1 MASLINNNRFNI
13 WFSSKPNASGVYRYD
28 VSIDST
34 LVFVG
39 NTYLEANK
47 NPIIDVT
54 DIIKNYVGVNRPPF
68 DTTAKK
74 SSVYKTVSVKIY
86 INNTNYTQS
95 SNVFMLYE
103 NPQYNS
109 NVSTTILDTFVT
121 QNIYTMPMLQGWDYG
136 ANEGYLLPTY
146 PAMPSNNFTFD
157 MVCGYQNMPM
167 INQFTINYTNGLTN
181 EPTYVNIAGNGVY
194 QYSLPM
200 STLLDSVSEDFTI
213 TSPVS
218 DYFKPT
224 TRGWTITQDN
234 DILKLQQKLIG
245 ANNVAFDEAAVIY
258 TSRGLVFREQITNTS
273 PVSNTFAGTVTI
285 SFEPNYMPSSV
296 RVELRRSGVRIDLV
310 TFTPQQLPT
319 GTTSVEAT
327 FGASYSPISTY
338 NNTVTLQA
346 TIDYT
351 KVATICDA
359 TSMDITTFSPINT
372 NQRYTYTIAKFDNQ
386 SRYFLKWKDRYGMP
400 QCQPFGGTYKYSESI
415 SKNTITDYKNTKKI
429 IDISNTP
436 KWLLN
441 SKWIKQEY
449 YPFYESIFVSPYLQ
463 LYDSKEDKLYNVI
476 LTNTE
481 YDEKTFN
488 NQNRQLFNLQLEV
501 GLDTT
506 KTMIY

>member
-13 WFSSKPNASGVYRYD
+13 WFSNKPNASGVYRYD
-28 VSIDST
+28 VSIEGA

-39 NTYLEANK
+39 NTYLEADK

-54 DIIKNYVGVNRPPF
+54 DIIKNYVDVNRPPF

-74 SSVYKTVSVKIY
+74 SSVYKTVDVKIY
-86 INNTNYTQS
+86 INGTNYTMS
-95 SNVFMLYE
+95 SDVFMLYE

-109 NVSTTILDTFVT
+109 RVSTLILDNFVA

-146 PAMPSNNFTFD
+146 PAMPSDNFTFD
-157 MVCGYQNMPM
+157 MVCGYQNVPM
-167 INQFTINYTNGLTN
+167 INTFTINYTNGLTY
-181 EPTYVNIAGNGVY
+181 EPTFVNINGNGVY
-194 QYSLPM
+194 QYSLTM
-200 STLLDSVSEDFTI
+200 NTLLDSVSEDFTI

-218 DYFKPT
+218 DYFKPNS
-224 TRGWTITQDN
+224 RGWTKTQDD
-234 DILKLQQKLIG
+234 DILKLQSSGNI
-245 ANNVAFDEAAVIY
+245 AIDEAVVIY
-258 TSRGLVFREQITNTS
+258 TSRGLSFTETITNTS
-273 PVSNTFAGTVTI
+273 TVSNLFAGTVTI
-285 SFEPNYMPSSV
+285 SFEPNYMPNSV
-296 RVELRRSGVRIDLV
+296 RVELKRSGVRVDMI

-327 FGASYSPISTY
+327 FGVSYSPISTY
-338 NNTVTLQA
+338 TNTVTLQA

-359 TSMDITTFSPINT
+359 TSMDITTFSPLNS

-400 QCQPFGGTYKYSESI
+400 QVQPFGGTYKYSESI
-415 SKNTITDYKNTKKI
+415 SKNTVTDYKNTKKI
-429 IDISNTP
+429 INISNTP

-441 SKWIKQEY
+441 SRWIKQEY

-463 LYDSKEDKLYNVI
+463 LYDAKEDKVYSVVLVDN
-476 LTNTE
+476 E
-481 YDEKTFN
+481 YVEKTFN

-501 GLDTT
+501 TLDTAE
-506 KTMIY
+506 TMIY

>member
-13 WFSSKPNASGVYRYD
+13 WFSNKPNTSGVYRYD
-28 VSIDST
+28 VSIDSE

-39 NTYLEANK
+39 NTYLEADK

-54 DIIKNYVGVNRPPF
+54 DIIKNYVDVNKPPF
-68 DTTAKK
+68 SATGEK
-74 SSVYKTVSVKIY
+74 SSIYKTVDVTIY
-86 INNTNYTQS
+86 INDTTYTQS
-95 SNVFMLYE
+95 SDIFMIYE

-109 NVSTTILDTFVT
+109 KVSTMILDNFVA

-146 PAMPSNNFTFD
+146 PAMPSDDFTFD
-157 MVCGYQNMPM
+157 MVCVYQRMPI
-167 INQFTINYTNGLTN
+167 INSFTINYANGLTN
-181 EPTYVNIAGNGVY
+181 DPIFININGNGVY
-194 QYSLPM
+194 QYSIPM
-200 STLLDSVSEDFTI
+200 STLLTSVSEDMTV

-218 DYFKPT
+218 DYFEPNAK
-224 TRGWTITQDN
+224 GWQVTQDDN
-234 DILKLQQKLIG
+234 VLKLQNSNGI
-245 ANNVAFDEAAVIY
+245 AIDEASVTYTRGDLPVI
-258 TSRGLVFREQITNTS
+258 GLIINTS
-273 PVSNTFAGTVTI
+273 SDPYFTGNTT
-285 SFEPNYMPSSV
+285 
-296 RVELRRSGVRIDLV
+296 L
-310 TFTPQQLPT
+310 TFTPNNIPASIRVALSNGGIRVGTVNFTVNKNNLPV
-319 GTTSVEAT
+319 GTTSVEVT
-327 FGASYSPISTY
+327 IIIDYNTSTQRNEIS
-338 NNTVTLQA
+338 LQT

-351 KVATICDA
+351 KTATICDA
-359 TSMDITTFSPINT
+359 SSMDVLTWSPLNT

-400 QCQPFGGTYKYSESI
+400 QVQPFSGTYKYSESI
-415 SKNTITDYKNTKKI
+415 SKNTVTDYKNTKKI

-463 LYDSKEDKLYNVI
+463 LYDAKEDKLYNVI

-488 NQNRQLFNLQLEV
+488 NQNRQLFNIQLEV
-501 GLDTT
+501 ELDTT
-506 KTMIY
+506 ETMIY

>member
-1 MASLINNNRFNI
+1 MASLINDKRFNI
-13 WFSSKPNASGVYRYD
+13 WFSNKPNTSGVYRYD
-28 VSIDST
+28 VSINGA

-39 NTYLEANK
+39 NAYLEANE

-54 DIIKNYVGVNRPPF
+54 DIIKNYVDVNRPPF
-68 DTTAKK
+68 DMAAKK
-74 SSVYKTVSVKIY
+74 SSVYKTIDVKIY
-86 INNTNYTQS
+86 INDTSYTQS

-109 NVSTTILDTFVT
+109 NISTTILDNFVA
-121 QNIYTMPMLQGWDYG
+121 QNIHTMPMLQGWDYG

-146 PAMPSNNFTFD
+146 PAKPIDNFTFD
-157 MVCGYQNMPM
+157 MVCAYQNMPM
-167 INQFTINYTNGLTN
+167 INQFIVNYNNGLTN
-181 EPTYVNIAGNGVY
+181 QPTYVNIAGNGVY
-194 QYSLPM
+194 QYSVPM
-200 STLLDSVSEDFTI
+200 SDLLTSVSEDITI

-218 DYFKPT
+218 DYFKPYG
-224 TRGWTITQDN
+224 RGWSVTQDD
-234 DILKLQQKLIG
+234 DILKLQSINKTPI
-245 ANNVAFDEAAVIY
+245 DEAVVIY
-258 TSRGLVFREQITNTS
+258 TSRGLAFIEQITNIS
-273 PVSNTFAGTVTI
+273 PITNVFTGTATI
-285 SFEPNYMPSSV
+285 SFDPAYMPNSI
-296 RVELRRSGVRIDLV
+296 RVELKKSGVKVDMV
-310 TFTPQQLPT
+310 TFTPEQLPT

-327 FGASYSPISTY
+327 FGVAYSDVSTFR
-338 NNTVTLQA
+338 NMVTLQA

-359 TSMDITTFSPINT
+359 TTMDVLTWSPVNS
-372 NQRYTYTIAKFDNQ
+372 NQRYKYTIAKFDNQ

-415 SKNTITDYKNTKKI
+415 NKNTVTDYKNTKKI

-463 LYDSKEDKLYNVI
+463 LYDAKEDKLYSVI

-488 NQNRQLFNLQLEV
+488 NQNRQLFNIQLEV
-501 GLDTT
+501 ELDTT
-506 KTMIY
+506 ETMIY

>member
-1 MASLINNNRFNI
+1 MASLINNDRFNI
-13 WFSSKPNASGVYRYD
+13 WFSNKPNASGVYRYD
-28 VSIDST
+28 VSIDSA

-39 NTYLEANK
+39 NAYLEADK

-54 DIIKNYVGVNRPPF
+54 DIIKNYVDVNKPPF
-68 DTTAKK
+68 STIAEK
-74 SSVYKTVSVKIY
+74 SSVCKTVDVKIY
-86 INNTNYTQS
+86 INDTNYTQS
-95 SNVFMLYE
+95 SDIFMIYE

-109 NVSTTILDTFVT
+109 KVSTMILDNFLTE
-121 QNIYTMPMLQGWDYG
+121 NIYTMPMLQGWDYG

-167 INQFTINYTNGLTN
+167 VNSFTINYSNGLTN
-181 EPTYVNIAGNGVY
+181 EPTFVNITGNGVY
-194 QYSLPM
+194 QYSIPM
-200 STLLDSVSEDFTI
+200 STLLTSVSEDMTI

-224 TRGWTITQDN
+224 TRGWTVTQDDN
-234 DILKLQQKLIG
+234 MLRLQ
-245 ANNVAFDEAAVIY
+245 NNSGIAIDEAIVVY
-258 TSRGLVFREQITNTS
+258 TSGDLSFIERITNTS
-273 PVSNTFAGTVTI
+273 PTSGIFIGDATI
-285 SFEPNYMPSSV
+285 AFDPDLMPAV
-296 RVELRRSGVRIDLV
+296 IRVELRRNGVKVDMV
-310 TFTPQQLPT
+310 TFTPQQLPEV
-319 GTTSVEAT
+319 TTSVEAT
-327 FGASYSPISTY
+327 FIVVYSSTGAYS
-338 NNTVTLQA
+338 NTVTLQA

-359 TSMDITTFSPINT
+359 TSMDITTFSPVNS
-372 NQRYTYTIAKFDNQ
+372 NQRYTYTIANFDTQ

-415 SKNTITDYKNTKKI
+415 NKNTVTDYKNTKKI

-441 SKWIKQEY
+441 SRWIKQEY

-463 LYDSKEDKLYNVI
+463 LYDAKEDKVYNVI

-488 NQNRQLFNLQLEV
+488 NQNRQLFNLQLSVE
-501 GLDTT
+501 LDTT
-506 KTMIY
+506 ETMIF

>member
-1 MASLINNNRFNI
+1 MASLINDKRFNI
-13 WFSSKPNASGVYRYD
+13 WFSNKPNASGVYRYD
-28 VSIDST
+28 VSINGA

-39 NTYLEANK
+39 NAYLEANE

-54 DIIKNYVGVNRPPF
+54 DIIKNYVDVNRPPF
-68 DTTAKK
+68 DMAAKK
-74 SSVYKTVSVKIY
+74 SSVYKTIDVKIY
-86 INNTNYTQS
+86 INDTSYTQS

-109 NVSTTILDTFVT
+109 NISTTILDNFVA
-121 QNIYTMPMLQGWDYG
+121 QNIHTMPMLQGWDYG

-146 PAMPSNNFTFD
+146 PAKPIDNFTFD
-157 MVCGYQNMPM
+157 MVCAYQNMPM
-167 INQFTINYTNGLTN
+167 INQFIVNYNNGLTN
-181 EPTYVNIAGNGVY
+181 QPTYVNIAGNGVY
-194 QYSLPM
+194 QYSVPM
-200 STLLDSVSEDFTI
+200 SDLLTSVSEDITI

-218 DYFKPT
+218 DYFKPYGS
-224 TRGWTITQDN
+224 GWSVTQDD
-234 DILKLQQKLIG
+234 DILKLQSINKTPI
-245 ANNVAFDEAAVIY
+245 DEAVVIY
-258 TSRGLVFREQITNTS
+258 TSRGLAFIEQITNISSITN
-273 PVSNTFAGTVTI
+273 VFTGTATI
-285 SFEPNYMPSSV
+285 SFDPAYMPNSI
-296 RVELRRSGVRIDLV
+296 RVELKKSGVKVDMV
-310 TFTPQQLPT
+310 TFTPEQLPT

-327 FGASYSPISTY
+327 FGVAYSDVSTFR
-338 NNTVTLQA
+338 NMVTLQA

-359 TSMDITTFSPINT
+359 TTMDVLTWSPVNS
-372 NQRYTYTIAKFDNQ
+372 NQRYKYTIAKFDNQ

-415 SKNTITDYKNTKKI
+415 NKNTVTDYKNTKKI

-463 LYDSKEDKLYNVI
+463 LYDAKEDKLYSVI

-488 NQNRQLFNLQLEV
+488 NQNRQLFNIQLEV
-501 GLDTT
+501 ELDTT
-506 KTMIY
+506 ETMIY

>member
-13 WFSSKPNASGVYRYD
+13 WFSNKPNASGVYRYD
-28 VSIDST
+28 VSIDSA

-39 NTYLEANK
+39 NAYLEANE

-54 DIIKNYVGVNRPPF
+54 DIIKNYVDVNKPPF
-68 DTTAKK
+68 STIAEK
-74 SSVYKTVSVKIY
+74 SSVYKTVDVKIY
-86 INNTNYTQS
+86 INNTSYTQS
-95 SNVFMLYE
+95 SDIFMIYE

-109 NVSTTILDTFVT
+109 NVSTTILDTFAT

-157 MVCGYQNMPM
+157 MVCGYQSMP
-167 INQFTINYTNGLTN
+167 IVNSFVINYTNGLTN
-181 EPTYVNIAGNGVY
+181 EPTFVNIDGNGVY
-194 QYSLPM
+194 QYSIPM
-200 STLLDSVSEDFTI
+200 STLLTSVSEDNTI
-213 TSPVS
+213 TTPVS
-218 DYFKPT
+218 DYFQPSLK
-224 TRGWTITQDN
+224 GWTVTRD
-234 DILKLQQKLIG
+234 DDVLTLQSSV
-245 ANNVAFDEAAVIY
+245 NTAFDEATIIY
-258 TSRGLVFREQITNTS
+258 TSRGLGFVEPIENTRTGSDFTGITS
-273 PVSNTFAGTVTI
+273 LTFA
-285 SFEPNYMPSSV
+285 PNDMPTSI
-296 RVELRRSGVRIDLV
+296 RVELRNSGIRVDMV
-310 TFTPQQLPT
+310 TFTVNNLPT
-319 GTTSVEAT
+319 GTTSVEVT
-327 FGASYSPISTY
+327 FIVDRSVTSSYRNEI
-338 NNTVTLQA
+338 VLQT

-359 TSMDITTFSPINT
+359 SSMDITTFSPINS

-400 QCQPFGGTYKYSESI
+400 QVQPFGGTYKYSESI
-415 SKNTITDYKNTKKI
+415 SKNTMTDYKNTKKI

-441 SKWIKQEY
+441 SRWIKQEY

-463 LYDSKEDKLYNVI
+463 LYDAKEDKVYNVI

-488 NQNRQLFNLQLEV
+488 NQNRQLFNIQLEV
-501 GLDTT
+501 ELDTT
-506 KTMIY
+506 ETMIY

>member
-1 MASLINNNRFNI
+1 MASLINDKRFNI
-13 WFSSKPNASGVYRYD
+13 WFSNKPNASGVYRYD
-28 VSIDST
+28 VSINGA

-54 DIIKNYVGVNRPPF
+54 DIIKNYVDINRPPF
-68 DTTAKK
+68 DMAAKK
-74 SSVYKTVSVKIY
+74 SSVYKTIDVKIY
-86 INNTNYTQS
+86 INDTSYTQS
-95 SNVFMLYE
+95 SDVFMLYE

-109 NVSTTILDTFVT
+109 NVTTTILDNFVA

-146 PAMPSNNFTFD
+146 PAKPIDNFTFD
-157 MVCGYQNMPM
+157 MVCAYQNMPM
-167 INQFTINYTNGLTN
+167 INQFIVNYNNGLTN
-181 EPTYVNIAGNGVY
+181 QPTYVNIAGNGVY
-194 QYSLPM
+194 QYSVPM
-200 STLLDSVSEDFTI
+200 SDLLTSVSEDITI

-218 DYFKPT
+218 DYFKPYG
-224 TRGWTITQDN
+224 RGWSVTQDD
-234 DILKLQQKLIG
+234 DILKLQSINKTPI
-245 ANNVAFDEAAVIY
+245 DEAVVIY
-258 TSRGLVFREQITNTS
+258 TSRGLAFIEQITNISTITN
-273 PVSNTFAGTVTI
+273 VFTGTATI
-285 SFEPNYMPSSV
+285 SFDPAYMPNSI
-296 RVELRRSGVRIDLV
+296 RVELKKSGVRVNMVI
-310 TFTPQQLPT
+310 FTPDQLPS

-327 FGASYSPISTY
+327 FGALYSPISEY
-338 NNTVTLQA
+338 HNTVTLQA

-359 TSMDITTFSPINT
+359 TTMDVLTWSPVNS
-372 NQRYTYTIAKFDNQ
+372 NQRYKYTIAKFDNQ

-415 SKNTITDYKNTKKI
+415 NKNTVTDYKNTKKI

-463 LYDSKEDKLYNVI
+463 LYDAKEDKLYSVI
-476 LTNTE
+476 LKNTE

-501 GLDTT
+501 ELDTT
-506 KTMIY
+506 ETMIY

>member
-1 MASLINNNRFNI
+1 MASLINDKRFNI
-13 WFSSKPNASGVYRYD
+13 WFSNKPTTSGVYRYD
-28 VSIDST
+28 VSINGA

-54 DIIKNYVGVNRPPF
+54 DIIKNYVDVNRPPF

-74 SSVYKTVSVKIY
+74 SSVYKSIDVKLY
-86 INNTNYTQS
+86 GNNTSYTQS

-109 NVSTTILDTFVT
+109 NVSTTILDTFMT
-121 QNIYTMPMLQGWDYG
+121 QNIHTMPMLQGWDYG

-146 PAMPSNNFTFD
+146 PAMPSDNFTFD
-157 MVCGYQNMPM
+157 MVCAYQNMPM
-167 INQFTINYTNGLTN
+167 INQFIVNYNNGLTN
-181 EPTYVNIAGNGVY
+181 QPTYVNIAGNGVY
-194 QYSLPM
+194 QYSVPM
-200 STLLDSVSEDFTI
+200 STLLTSVSEDMTI

-218 DYFKPT
+218 DYFQPSLK
-224 TRGWTITQDN
+224 GWTVTQD
-234 DILKLQQKLIG
+234 DSVLKLQSKIST
-245 ANNVAFDEAAVIY
+245 AFDEATIIY
-258 TSRGLVFREQITNTS
+258 TSRGLAFIEPIEDTWTGS
-273 PVSNTFAGTVTI
+273 DFTGIAILT
-285 SFEPNYMPSSV
+285 FEPNDIPTSI
-296 RVELRRSGVRIDLV
+296 RVELKNSGIRVDMV
-310 TFTPQQLPT
+310 TFAVNNLPA
-319 GTTSVEAT
+319 GTTSVEVSIIVDRNRT
-327 FGASYSPISTY
+327 SSYHSEI
-338 NNTVTLQA
+338 VLQT
-346 TIDYT
+346 TINYT
-351 KVATICDA
+351 KSATICDA
-359 TSMDITTFSPINT
+359 TSMDVLTWSPVNS
-372 NQRYTYTIAKFDNQ
+372 NQRYKYTIAKFDNQ

-429 IDISNTP
+429 IDITNTP

-463 LYDSKEDKLYNVI
+463 LYDAKEDKLYNVI

-488 NQNRQLFNLQLEV
+488 NQNRQLFNLQLQVE
-501 GLDTT
+501 LDTT
-506 KTMIY
+506 ETMIF

>member
-13 WFSSKPNASGVYRYD
+13 WFSNKPNASGVHRYD
-28 VSIDST
+28 VSIEGA

-39 NTYLEANK
+39 NTYLEANE

-54 DIIKNYVGVNRPPF
+54 DIIKNYVDVNKPPF
-68 DTTAKK
+68 STIAEK
-74 SSVYKTVSVKIY
+74 SSVCKTVDVTIY
-86 INNTNYTQS
+86 INDTTYTQS
-95 SNVFMLYE
+95 SDIFMLYE

-109 NVSTTILDTFVT
+109 KVSTMILDNFVT
-121 QNIYTMPMLQGWDYG
+121 ENIYTMPMLQGWDYG

-157 MVCGYQNMPM
+157 MVCGYQSMPM
-167 INQFTINYTNGLTN
+167 VNSFVINYTNGLTN
-181 EPTYVNIAGNGVY
+181 EPTFVNINGNGVY
-194 QYSLPM
+194 QYSIPM
-200 STLLDSVSEDFTI
+200 STLLTSVSEDNTI
-213 TSPVS
+213 TTPVS
-218 DYFKPT
+218 DYFQPSLK
-224 TRGWTITQDN
+224 GWTVTQD
-234 DILKLQQKLIG
+234 DDVLTLQSSV
-245 ANNVAFDEAAVIY
+245 NTAFDEATIIY
-258 TSRGLVFREQITNTS
+258 TSRGLGFVEPIENTRTGSDFTGITS
-273 PVSNTFAGTVTI
+273 LTFA
-285 SFEPNYMPSSV
+285 PNDMPTSI
-296 RVELRRSGVRIDLV
+296 RVELRNSGIRVDMV
-310 TFTPQQLPT
+310 TFTVNNLPT
-319 GTTSVEAT
+319 GTTSIEVT
-327 FGASYSPISTY
+327 FIVDRSVTSSYRNEI
-338 NNTVTLQA
+338 VLQT

-359 TSMDITTFSPINT
+359 TSMDIVTFSPVNA

-400 QCQPFGGTYKYSESI
+400 QCQPFSGTYKYSESI

-463 LYDSKEDKLYNVI
+463 LYDAKEDKVYSVVLVDN
-476 LTNTE
+476 E

-488 NQNRQLFNLQLEV
+488 NQNRQLFNLQLQVE
-501 GLDTT
+501 LDTT
-506 KTMIY
+506 ETMIF

>member
-28 VSIDST
+28 VSIDSD

-39 NTYLEANK
+39 NTYLEADK

-54 DIIKNYVGVNRPPF
+54 DIIKNYVDINRPPF
-68 DTTAKK
+68 SAIGEK
-74 SSVYKTVSVKIY
+74 SSIYKTVDVTIY
-86 INNTNYTQS
+86 INDTTYTQS
-95 SNVFMLYE
+95 SDIFMLYE

-109 NVSTTILDTFVT
+109 KVSTMILDNFAT

-146 PAMPSNNFTFD
+146 PAMPSDDFTFD
-157 MVCGYQNMPM
+157 MVCGYQRMPI
-167 INQFTINYTNGLTN
+167 INSFTINYANGLTN
-181 EPTYVNIAGNGVY
+181 EPTFINIAGNGVY
-194 QYSLPM
+194 QYSIPM
-200 STLLDSVSEDFTI
+200 STLLTSVSEDMTV

-218 DYFKPT
+218 DYFEPNAK
-224 TRGWTITQDN
+224 GWQVTQD
-234 DILKLQQKLIG
+234 DAVLKLQSNKGLAVEEAI
-245 ANNVAFDEAAVIY
+245 VAYNKGDVSYME
-258 TSRGLVFREQITNTS
+258 RITNTS
-273 PVSNTFAGTVTI
+273 PTSGVFAGRATI
-285 SFEPNYMPSSV
+285 SFNPNLMPTMIY
-296 RVELRRSGVRIDLV
+296 VELRRNGFIVDTV
-310 TFTPQQLPT
+310 KFTTKQLPAVT
-319 GTTSVEAT
+319 NSVEAT
-327 FGASYSPISTY
+327 FIVGYSSTAAY
-338 NNTVTLQA
+338 SNTVALEA

-351 KVATICDA
+351 KTATICDA
-359 TSMDITTFSPINT
+359 SSMDVLTWSPLNA
-372 NQRYTYTIAKFDNQ
+372 NQRYIYTIAKFDNQ

-400 QCQPFGGTYKYSESI
+400 QVQPFGGTYKYSESI

-463 LYDSKEDKLYNVI
+463 LYDAKEDKLYNVI

-488 NQNRQLFNLQLEV
+488 NQNRQLFNIQLEV
-501 GLDTT
+501 ELDTT
-506 KTMIY
+506 ETMIY